1 MGSNVNAFFERIKMV
16 QKFFQYVRFIKKI
29 DIFQFLYLNYICKS
43 VIRTDQSK
51 IIPYKNVIIDISPT
65 AKIYIGGGD
74 IEIGCDLL
82 KKSKEETRVRLR
94 EYSTWNS
101 NGGCKISYGST
112 LEILKN
118 ALFDNKYFTMNS
130 NSTIIV
136 AEKIKLGQDVMIGR
150 NVVIYDSDY
159 HQILDEKGK
168 VTNLP
173 DSVVIEDHV
182 WIATN
187 VLILK
192 GVTIGEGSIVGANT
206 TVNKNIGKHV
216 KLGTEYKILQKENFG
231 NWNRKNPLQR

>member
-16 QKFFQYVRFIKKI
+16 QKLFQHVRFLKNI

-51 IIPYKNVIIDISPT
+51 IIPYKNVVIEISPT
-65 AKIYIGGGD
+65 AKIYVGGGD

-101 NGGCKISYGST
+101 NGGCKISYGVT

-118 ALFDNKYFTMNS
+118 ALLDNKYFTMNS

-136 AEKIKLGQDVMIGR
+136 AGRITVGQDVMIGR
-150 NVVIYDSDY
+150 NVVIYDSDH
-159 HQILDEKGK
+159 HQILNDKGEI
-168 VTNLP
+168 TNFP
-173 DSVVIEDHV
+173 APVYIEDHV
-182 WIATN
+182 WIASN
-187 VLILK
+187 VLVLK
-192 GVTIGEGSIVGANT
+192 GVTIGSGSVISANA
-206 TVNKNIGKHV
+206 TVNKTINKRVIF
-216 KLGTEYKILQKENFG
+216 GTEHKVFEKKEFG
-231 NWNRKNPLQR
+231 IWDRKSPLQS